1 MNWEKRVENLKR
13 TLEHPLLV
21 THPADLFYLSGFT
34 GSMGFLI
41 LFHEKE
47 PVFFCDG
54 RYTTQAGEE
63 LKIKA
68 QILEF
73 RHQVAARIAERMKEE
88 GEKELC
94 VDERV
99 SCAFVR
105 SLEKEGISPVPVPS
119 PVRSLRVK
127 KEPEEVT
134 MIEKALAIS
143 EKAFERVLPFL
154 KPGVRE
160 RDIAIE
166 LEYQIRALG
175 GEVAFPTIVATGER
189 TALPH
194 AHPEDGK
201 LEWGKWVLI
210 DWGARYGGYCAD
222 LTRTI
227 YLGNRHNEQFQKI
240 FRWVRDAQEVAK
252 DHLKEGA
259 VACQVDEV
267 VRKFLSQG
275 EIESY
280 FTHGLGHG
288 VGVEIHE
295 EPAIDSQ
302 NQTVL
307 AENMVV
313 TVEPG
318 VYFPDWGGVRLESMV
333 VIRKDGCITLDRLNT
348 F

>member
-1 MNWEKRVENLKR
+1 MNREKRIERLKR

-34 GSMGFLI
+34 GSMGFLL
-41 LFHEKE
+41 LFREQE
-47 PVFFCDG
+47 PAFFCDG
-54 RYTTQAGEE
+54 RYTTQARGE

-73 RHQVAARIAERMKEE
+73 RHQVAARIAEKMNEV
-88 GEKELC
+88 GEKELYI
-94 VDERV
+94 DERV
-99 SCAFVR
+99 SCLFVR
-105 SLEKEGISPVPVPS
+105 SLEKEGLSTVPVPS

-127 KEPEEVT
+127 KEPEEVA
-134 MIEKALAIS
+134 MIREALTIS
-143 EKAFERVLPFL
+143 EKAFERIVPFL

-166 LEYQIRALG
+166 LEYQIRTLG

-194 AHPEDGK
+194 AHPGDAK

-227 YLGNRHNEQFQKI
+227 YLGSQHNEQFQKI
-240 FRWVRDAQEVAK
+240 VRWIRDAQEVAK

-259 VACQVDEV
+259 VACQIDEA
-267 VRKFLSQG
+267 VRKFLARG

-288 VGVEIHE
+288 VGIEIHE
-295 EPAIDSQ
+295 EPAINAQD
-302 NQTVL
+302 QTVL

-333 VIRKDGCITLDRLNT
+333 VIGKDGCITLDRLNT